1 MRYMAKKQ
9 RITIIGAMAAAALFA
24 LPCPVCA
31 GTFSDLQPVN
41 PQPAADTTAPGL
53 AVNYVFFK
61 AHHVDDVEAEGPGEP
76 GAPLPQLN
84 YQNGAGNVLTSDQSD
99 GVGALIRGFIDFPTA
114 GRWLMTAQSNDGVR
128 VRLAGTVIIEDP
140 DVHPDQ
146 FAPNAEINVAQ
157 PGWYEIAVTYF
168 ERKNTATLQLYWQP
182 PGKSEFE
189 IVPATAFSHLK

>member
-1 MRYMAKKQ
+1 MSQKQ
-9 RITIIGAMAAAALFA
+9 KSTIMGAMTAAILFA
-24 LPCPVCA
+24 LPPPA
-31 GTFSDLQPVN
+31 WAETFNSLQPAN
-41 PQPAADTTAPGL
+41 PQPAADATMPGL

-61 AHHVDDVEAEGPGEP
+61 AHHVDDVEAEAPGEP
-76 GAPLPQLN
+76 GPPLPQLN
-84 YQNGAGNVLTSDQSD
+84 YQNGSGNVLTSDQSD

-140 DVHPDQ
+140 DVHSDQ
-146 FAPNAEINVAQ
+146 FAANAEINIAQ
-157 PGWYEIAVTYF
+157 PGWYELAVTYF